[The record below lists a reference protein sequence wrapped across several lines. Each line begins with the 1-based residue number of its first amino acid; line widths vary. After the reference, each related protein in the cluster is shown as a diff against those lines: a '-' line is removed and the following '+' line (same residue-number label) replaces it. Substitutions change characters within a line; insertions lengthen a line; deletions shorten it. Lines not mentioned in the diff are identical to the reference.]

1 MQQKSHLLLLFLKF
15 GCTTN
20 NMKYTLIKNGLVI
33 GDKIEKKDILLK
45 DGIIENTDFKGEI
58 PGNCSVIDASGLY
71 VLPGFIDIH
80 LHGGGGY
87 DFMDCTETAFETI
100 SRTHLQKG
108 TTTMLPTAVSAP
120 FTDVLK
126 LLQTYKKYASQCPNF
141 YGVHLE
147 GPFISV
153 KQKGARKAHL
163 LHAPEQWETDMLIEQ
178 GSGIIKRI
186 TAAPE
191 LAGMD
196 YFCKRMIENGV
207 WLSVGHSD
215 ATCETALSAFNMGF
229 SHITHLYSATPS
241 IRKIG
246 QEVKAG
252 VVEAAYLDDR
262 VSVELIADGK
272 HVAKE
277 AIALALKI
285 KGVDKVAFVTDA
297 LCPAGTDA
305 TESFLGEKMPEN
317 RIIIEDGVAKL
328 PDRSSF
334 AGSIV
339 TADMLLERAVNYY
352 GISLPVAVKMLTKTP
367 AKILGI
373 HNKGEIKKG
382 YDADV
387 VLLDQNFIVRQVLLK
402 GETIL

>member
-1 MQQKSHLLLLFLKF
+1 
-15 GCTTN
+15 
-20 NMKYTLIKNGLVI
+20 MKYILIKNGLVI

-45 DGIIENTDFKGEI
+45 DGIIENTDFKGEV
-58 PGNCSVIDASGLY
+58 PENCSVIDASGLY

-108 TTTMLPTAVSAP
+108 TTTMLPTTVSAP

-153 KQKGARKAHL
+153 NQRGAHKAHL

-178 GSGIIKRI
+178 GRGIIKRI

-252 VVEAAYLDDR
+252 VIEAAYLDDR

-297 LCPAGTDA
+297 LCPAGTDV

-382 YDADV
+382 YDADM
-387 VLLDQNFIVRQVLLK
+387 VLLDKNFMVQQVLLK